1 MAFSVADALELT
13 SLKLGDA
20 RVLTGEDGL
29 DRDVQ
34 WVHSA
39 EIADIAKFLRGGE
52 LLLTAG
58 LGIGRTD
65 AEQRAYVRGI
75 ANAGAAAL
83 VIEESGRAF
92 DKVPETVVD
101 EGIRCGLPV
110 VALTHEVAFAAV
122 SAEVHDILTEQQLRA
137 LRREREIETIFS
149 ELLLEGGDHI
159 SIVQKLAELTGS
171 TVVVEDASHRVAVCE
186 VVGDSPFGSPDS
198 SVLESTAWEQHARV
212 LHGAHTRCVRR
223 AVLMRG
229 QLWGYI
235 HLLDGQAPEIDF
247 TAAFVVERAAT
258 AIAIALLT
266 DRSREAVD
274 DQRSTALLT
283 HLMLGELSGEMFVEH
298 AGRLGYQLGRDEI
311 FVVVTNKAR
320 EVDAAII
327 QTRTAFNSAAIS
339 ADMGDYL
346 ITVAPRR
353 ARQQVENAVRADR
366 RFRSG
371 GTSRNVAPAMI
382 ALAVR
387 QAKSAAAV
395 ARSSTGLLYFD
406 DLGVER
412 ILVSLA
418 DGPELAAFVDDELG
432 PLLTA
437 DEQAHTPLLPTLRA
451 FLLADGRKTDAA
463 DALYIQRR
471 TLYNRLERMS
481 AILGRSLDDPE
492 TRQRLLLA
500 VRGLD
505 LLAGSQ

>member
-1 MAFSVADALELT
+1 MAFTVADALELT

-20 RVLTGEDGL
+20 RVLTGDDGL
-29 DRDVQ
+29 DRDVR

-39 EIADIAKFLRGGE
+39 EIADIAQFLRGGE

-58 LGIGRTD
+58 LGIGFSD
-65 AEQRAYVRGI
+65 EEQRSYVRGI

-92 DKVPETVVD
+92 DKVPDTVVD
-101 EGIRCGLPV
+101 EGLRCGLPV

-137 LRREREIETIFS
+137 LRREREIEMIFS
-149 ELLLEGGDHI
+149 DLLLEGGDHV

-186 VVGDSPFGSPDS
+186 VVGDGSFD
-198 SVLESTAWEQHARV
+198 VSTWEQHARV
-212 LHGAHTRCVRR
+212 LHGAHTQCVRR

-235 HLLDGQAPEIDF
+235 HVLEGQAPEIDF
-247 TAAFVVERAAT
+247 TTAFVAERAAT

-283 HLMLGELSGEMFVEH
+283 HLMLGEINGEMFVEQ

-311 FVVVTNKAR
+311 FVVVTNKAT
-320 EVDAAII
+320 ELDPAII
-327 QTRTAFNSAAIS
+327 QTRSAFNPQAIS

-353 ARQQVENAVRADR
+353 ARQQVEKAVRADQ
-366 RFRSG
+366 RFRSA
-371 GTSRNVAPAMI
+371 GTSRNVASAMI

-395 ARSSTGLLYFD
+395 ARTSTDLLHFD

-418 DGPELAAFVDDELG
+418 EGPELAAFVDDELG
-432 PLLTA
+432 PLLKA
-437 DEQAHTPLLPTLRA
+437 DEAAHTPLLPTLRA
-451 FLLADGRKTDAA
+451 FLQADGRKTDAA
-463 DALYIQRR
+463 DALFIQRR
-471 TLYNRLERMS
+471 TLYNRLERM
-481 AILGRSLDDPE
+481 AVILGRSLDDPE

-505 LLAGSQ
+505 LLGGQTSHPV

>member
-1 MAFSVADALELT
+1 
-13 SLKLGDA
+13 
-20 RVLTGEDGL
+20 
-29 DRDVQ
+29 
-34 WVHSA
+34 
-39 EIADIAKFLRGGE
+39 
-52 LLLTAG
+52 
-58 LGIGRTD
+58 
-65 AEQRAYVRGI
+65 
-75 ANAGAAAL
+75 
-83 VIEESGRAF
+83 
-92 DKVPETVVD
+92 
-101 EGIRCGLPV
+101 
-110 VALTHEVAFAAV
+110 
-122 SAEVHDILTEQQLRA
+122 
-137 LRREREIETIFS
+137 
-149 ELLLEGGDHI
+149 
-159 SIVQKLAELTGS
+159 
-171 TVVVEDASHRVAVCE
+171 
-186 VVGDSPFGSPDS
+186 
-198 SVLESTAWEQHARV
+198 
-212 LHGAHTRCVRR
+212 
-223 AVLMRG
+223 
-229 QLWGYI
+229 
-235 HLLDGQAPEIDF
+235 
-247 TAAFVVERAAT
+247 
-258 AIAIALLT
+258 
-266 DRSREAVD
+266 
-274 DQRSTALLT
+274 
-283 HLMLGELSGEMFVEH
+283 MFVEH

-327 QTRTAFNSAAIS
+327 QTRSAFNTAAIS

-371 GTSRNVAPAMI
+371 GASRNVEPAMI

-432 PLLTA
+432 PLLKA